1 METWKEFVGRA
12 ETETYNNSRHY
23 HTSCTSNMDDSHSNI
38 LILAVWYLHNG
49 KYKMCWFGA
58 NYTVFLA

>member
-23 HTSCTSNMDDSHSNI
+23 NTSCTSNTDNSHSNI
-38 LILAVWYLHNG
+38 LILAV
-49 KYKMCWFGA
+49 
-58 NYTVFLA
+58 